1 LTNLNKPARMVL
13 TMTKDIQFAKITIS
27 IPVEEVPSE
36 MGRILYS
43 PSINIDEIYDEFS
56 ALRTML
62 SNKNISVD
70 FLDRLEQL
78 RLRLYRIDVAL
89 SDIEQVI
96 SGYFQ
101 LKSGKTEEKKEEIEI
116 IDDEEVES
124 A

>member
-1 LTNLNKPARMVL
+1 
-13 TMTKDIQFAKITIS
+13 MTKEIQFAKITIS

-70 FLDRLEQL
+70 FLDRVEQL
-78 RLRLYRIDVAL
+78 RSRLYRIDVAL

-101 LKSGKTEEKKEEIEI
+101 LKSGKTEEKKDEIEI
-116 IDDEEVES
+116 IDDGEVES